1 MKKEII
7 MKRYQEINEKIGAL
21 LKECEDTKSYIDNKL
36 SGDIKIGFKYLYDN
50 HIKTFFKSFDT
61 AKVTLRMIFEL
72 SEEEYSR
79 ALKEIDT
86 IKEIVGDTSRI
97 IKTPMEDF
105 TKIVEEMKEDEKE
118 KSKKESIERALNKL
132 FDRAK
137 EREKENSKS

>member
-72 SEEEYSR
+72 NEKDYSV

-86 IKEIVGDTSRI
+86 LKEVIGDVSKVIQIPLNDIKETMKD
-97 IKTPMEDF
+97 IKDN
-105 TKIVEEMKEDEKE
+105 TKSDEEALKE
-118 KSKKESIERALNKL
+118 ALNKL
-132 FDRAK
+132 FNK
-137 EREKENSKS
+137 QKENSKS